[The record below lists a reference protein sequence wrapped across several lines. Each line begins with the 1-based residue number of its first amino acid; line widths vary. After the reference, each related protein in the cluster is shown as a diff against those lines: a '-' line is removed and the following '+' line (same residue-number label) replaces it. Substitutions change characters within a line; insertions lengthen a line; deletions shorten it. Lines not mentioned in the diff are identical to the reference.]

1 MSEQH
6 EELILRGLCVAFQ
19 SERVRVGFADDLRWA
34 ASTCRGAW
42 REEQIWNGLVNV
54 RRGVLKRTHLMYAAA
69 KGDAA
74 RVRWLLDRG
83 AQGGINWRDADGNT
97 ALHHAVDQVTE
108 NVEVVRLLLDAGAL
122 PNVHNNAAC
131 RGRTPFIAAA
141 ARGRKVRAEWKRL
154 AELRLQLRAR
164 PHEHDRDALVNVA
177 SGQHVCDGTGCS
189 YLLKRDAL
197 PTQRCSDARSC
208 ISAREL
214 VHAHVRTGRCYSEPL
229 ERVESIDADTPKVS
243 KVARRNTTR
252 GEIAAIGTLCAR
264 LAEQRARLV
273 GDERR

>member
-83 AQGGINWRDADGNT
+83 AQVGINWRDADGNT

-108 NVEVVRLLLDAGAL
+108 NVEVVRLLLDAG
-122 PNVHNNAAC
+122 
-131 RGRTPFIAAA
+131 R
-141 ARGRKVRAEWKRL
+141 VRS
-154 AELRLQLRAR
+154 QC
-164 PHEHDRDALVNVA
+164 P
-177 SGQHVCDGTGCS
+177 
-189 YLLKRDAL
+189 
-197 PTQRCSDARSC
+197 
-208 ISAREL
+208 
-214 VHAHVRTGRCYSEPL
+214 
-229 ERVESIDADTPKVS
+229 
-243 KVARRNTTR
+243 
-252 GEIAAIGTLCAR
+252 
-264 LAEQRARLV
+264 
-273 GDERR
+273 

>member
-83 AQGGINWRDADGNT
+83 AQVGINWRDADGNT

-131 RGRTPFIAAA
+131 RGRTPLIAAA
-141 ARGRKVRAEWKRL
+141 ARGQDSVITALLDSGAIIDLEQRGWTELDAQTATRETAIVSACL
-154 AELRLQLRAR
+154 AKHASSVKILIDRGASVAAR
-164 PHEHDRDALVNVA
+164 IRGA
-177 SGQHVCDGTGCS
+177 C
-189 YLLKRDAL
+189 LL
-197 PTQRCSDARSC
+197 
-208 ISAREL
+208 
-214 VHAHVRTGRCYSEPL
+214 
-229 ERVESIDADTPKVS
+229 
-243 KVARRNTTR
+243 
-252 GEIAAIGTLCAR
+252 EIAVML
-264 LAEQRARLV
+264 
-273 GDERR
+273 RRKDVETVLRGAGMKCDQWCNRGFSPHVPDYVHNHYTPLGWFEND

>member
-19 SERVRVGFADDLRWA
+19 SERVRVGFAVD
-34 ASTCRGAW
+34 ST
-42 REEQIWNGLVNV
+42 
-54 RRGVLKRTHLMYAAA
+54 LKRTHLMYAAE

-131 RGRTPFIAAA
+131 RGRTPLIAAA
-141 ARGRKVRAEWKRL
+141 ARGQDSVITALLDSGAIIDLEQRGWTELDAQTATRETAIVSACLAKHASSVKILIDRGASVAARIRGACLLEIAVMLRRKDVET
-154 AELRLQLRAR
+154 
-164 PHEHDRDALVNVA
+164 V
-177 SGQHVCDGTGCS
+177 
-189 YLLKRDAL
+189 LKFAPNGSAL
-197 PTQRCSDARSC
+197 PSC
-208 ISAREL
+208 
-214 VHAHVRTGRCYSEPL
+214 
-229 ERVESIDADTPKVS
+229 VS
-243 KVARRNTTR
+243 N
-252 GEIAAIGTLCAR
+252 CAR
-264 LAEQRARLV
+264 GPTNMTEMRS
-273 GDERR
+273 